1 MNEPFK
7 TELSK
12 LTPVQMQAVNWNE
25 GPLVVI
31 AGPGSGKTRVLTYR
45 IARIL
50 KDSINE
56 NFRILGLTFTN
67 KAADEMRVRLNEL
80 VPDMN
85 KRLYLGTFHSF
96 CAEVLRNHGS
106 HVGVNPNFTI
116 YSDSKD
122 LDEIIKDVKMELE
135 SNEEIGSIG
144 TTNLLPVIQYLQ
156 KNLIESG
163 VPLDKFITN
172 PNLRNAVEKIYKGYI
187 NKLNSLNALDF
198 ESLIFR
204 TYLLFKKYPFI
215 ANHYRKIY
223 SYISIDEF
231 QDTNYA
237 QFQMIKQLTKSKF
250 RNLFIVA
257 DDDQLIYQWNGASN
271 KRIHEFKEEYEADI
285 IQLPDNFRCPSTV
298 VTLANNLIAHN
309 KGRLDN
315 KKPLHAMKEIED
327 SSEVIRLKN
336 FFSFD
341 DEMQWIVKD
350 LESRVSHENS
360 STFAVIAR
368 SNKLLLKIYEE
379 LKKKDIPTVI
389 SKRKNEFESPQI
401 SWMHSLLRLANKRND
416 KKFLNEVIN
425 TFEYFTKYEIDI
437 EEVIAWS
444 EARDGDYLKGYYN
457 CISSLDL
464 SDTYLQS
471 LNLNLIEGKSFITFI
486 EDTLQWL
493 NTDIYI
499 NQMEEEHKELFY
511 DEFEV
516 WKQLMSSFYYKYG
529 YNNVTLST
537 FLQELDLSSKQK
549 EPAVGYVQCLTI
561 HSAKGKEFE
570 HVYILGLVEDELP
583 SFASKKKGEFS
594 IEMEEERRNCFV
606 AITRTLSTL
615 TLTYANRYNG
625 WTKQP
630 SRFLYEMGILE

>member
-1 MNEPFK
+1 MNDQFT

-12 LTPVQMQAVNWNE
+12 LTPVQMQAVNWND

-31 AGPGSGKTRVLTYR
+31 AGPGSGKTRVITFR

-50 KDSINE
+50 KESKDQ

-67 KAADEMRVRLNEL
+67 KAADEMRIRLNEL
-80 VPDMN
+80 IPDMN

-106 HVGVNPNFTI
+106 HIGVNPNFNI
-116 YSDSKD
+116 YSDPKD
-122 LDEIIKDVKMELE
+122 LIEIINDVKTRLE
-135 SNEEIGSIG
+135 TSEEIDSVGS
-144 TTNLLPVIQYLQ
+144 TNLLPVIQYLQ

-163 VPLDKFITN
+163 VSLDKFIED
-172 PNLRNAVEKIYKGYI
+172 PKLRKAVEKIYSGYI
-187 NKLNSLNALDF
+187 DELNLLNALDF

-204 TYLLFKKYPFI
+204 TYLLFKKYPFV
-215 ANHYRKIY
+215 ASHYRKVY
-223 SYISIDEF
+223 SYINIDEF
-231 QDTNYA
+231 QDTSYA

-250 RNLFIVA
+250 RNVFIVA

-271 KRIHEFKEEYEADI
+271 RRIHEFKEDYEAEI
-285 IQLPDNFRCPSTV
+285 IQLPDNFRCPSNV

-315 KKPLHAMKEIED
+315 KKPLRAMKDIKEN
-327 SSEVIRLKN
+327 SEVIRLN
-336 FFSFD
+336 DFLSVD
-341 DEMQWIVKD
+341 DEIQWIVKD
-350 LESRVSHENS
+350 LTSRIKDEND
-360 STFAVIAR
+360 STFSVIAR
-368 SNKLLLKIYEE
+368 SNRLLTKVYEE
-379 LKKKDIPTVI
+379 LKRKEIPAVI

-416 KKFLNEVIN
+416 KKYLNEVLN
-425 TFEYFTKYEIDI
+425 TFGYFTKYEIDI

-457 CISSLDL
+457 CIHSLEINK
-464 SDTYLQS
+464 SYLHS
-471 LNLNLIEGKSFITFI
+471 LNLNLIEGRSFIKFI
-486 EDTLQWL
+486 EDSLEWL
-493 NTDIYI
+493 NTNTYI
-499 NQMEEEHKELFY
+499 EQLEEQKELFK
-511 DEFEV
+511 DEFDV
-516 WKQLMSSFYYKYG
+516 WKQLMSNFYYKQG
-529 YNNVTLST
+529 FSNVMLSA

-549 EPAVGYVQCLTI
+549 EPDGGCVQCLTI
-561 HSAKGKEFE
+561 HSAKGKEFD

-583 SFASKKKGEFS
+583 SYASKRKGDFS

-615 TLTYANRYNG
+615 TLTYSKKYNG
-625 WTKQP
+625 WIKEP
-630 SRFLYEMGILE
+630 SRFLYEMNILE

>member
-1 MNEPFK
+1 MNDSFI

-12 LTPVQMQAVNWNE
+12 LTSVQMQAVNWNE

-45 IARIL
+45 IARLL
-50 KDSINE
+50 KDSKNQ

-106 HVGVNPNFTI
+106 HVGVNPNFNI

-122 LDEIIKDVKMELE
+122 LNEIIKDVKAKLE
-135 SNEEIGSIG
+135 TNEEIDSIG
-144 TTNLLPVIQYLQ
+144 TTNFLPVIQYLQ

-163 VPLDKFITN
+163 VPLDKFIEN
-172 PNLRNAVEKIYKGYI
+172 PNLRYAVEKIYKGYI
-187 NKLNSLNALDF
+187 DKLNSLNALDF

-223 SYISIDEF
+223 SYINIDEF
-231 QDTNYA
+231 QDTSYA
-237 QFQMIKQLTKSKF
+237 QFQMIKQLTKSKY
-250 RNLFIVA
+250 RNVFIVA

-271 KRIHEFKEEYEADI
+271 KRIHEFKEDYEADI
-285 IQLPDNFRCPSTV
+285 IQLPDNFRCPSNV

-315 KKPLHAMKEIED
+315 KKPLRAMKDIED
-327 SSEVIRLKN
+327 NSEVIRLKN
-336 FFSFD
+336 FSSVD
-341 DEMQWIVKD
+341 DEIQWIVED
-350 LESRVSHENS
+350 LESRISYENN
-360 STFAVIAR
+360 STFSIIAR
-368 SNKLLLKIYEE
+368 SNRLLTKVYEE
-379 LKKKDIPTVI
+379 LKKKEIPTVI

-457 CISSLDL
+457 CISSLEI
-464 SDTYLQS
+464 SETYLHS
-471 LNLNLIEGKSFITFI
+471 LNLNLIEGKSFINFI
-486 EDTLQWL
+486 DDSLDWL

-499 NQMEEEHKELFY
+499 DQLEEEEKELFN

-516 WKQLMSSFYYKYG
+516 WKQLMSSFYYKHG
-529 YNNVTLST
+529 FNNVTLST

-549 EPAVGYVQCLTI
+549 EPDVGCVQCLTI
-561 HSAKGKEFE
+561 HSAKGKEFD

-583 SFASKKKGEFS
+583 SFASKKKGDFS

-625 WTKQP
+625 WTKKP
-630 SRFLYEMGILE
+630 SRFLYEMNILE